1 MSREDFASKM
11 YELGCSYSFGS
22 GAYSTSLHLSGLGEN
37 LPQAIKLYE
46 DMLLGAVADAQV
58 LENVKSDYLKNRSDS
73 KLNQSACFDA
83 LTNYM
88 IAGPEYIAA
97 TTPSNGYISS
107 VSSEELLQAVKDV
120 LSKGHEIKYYGPM
133 NEKELKA
140 ALEGNHY
147 VAEGAQILE
156 ERYSQPRKIDAPEVL
171 LAQYDAKQLY
181 YYQYSNRGEA
191 FDAAQDAA
199 ISMYNEYFGGGMNA
213 IVFQEMREA
222 RGLAYSAP
230 ASLSSPSFA
239 GDNYKY
245 FAFIATQN
253 DKMRQAIE
261 AFDEIINDMPQS
273 EAAFQ
278 VAKDALIGRMRTART
293 TGMNVIRSYQSCRRL
308 GLSEPVDKKDF
319 AQIQGLGL
327 EDVCATQQKWV
338 KGRCYKYAILG
349 DIKDLD
355 TKYLATLGKVKV
367 LSLEDIFGY

>member
-1 MSREDFASKM
+1 
-11 YELGCSYSFGS
+11 
-22 GAYSTSLHLSGLGEN
+22 
-37 LPQAIKLYE
+37 
-46 DMLLGAVADAQV
+46 MLLNALADEDV
-58 LENVKSDYLKNRSDS
+58 LANLKSDLLKSRDDA
-73 KLNQSACFDA
+73 KKEQSNCFSA
-83 LTNYM
+83 LTTYM
-88 IAGPEYIAA
+88 AYGPEYIRQSTLSDSDIINAKSGDILAA
-97 TTPSNGYISS
+97 
-107 VSSEELLQAVKDV
+107 VREV
-120 LSKGHEIKYYGPM
+120 LSKGHEVNYYGPM
-133 NEKELKA
+133 GESELKS
-140 ALEGNHY
+140 ALASCHY
-147 VAEGAQILE
+147 VAEGAEMLP
-156 ERYSQPRKIDAPEVL
+156 ERFISPRRVDESEVL
-171 LAQYDAKQLY
+171 LAQYDAKQIY

-191 FDAAQDAA
+191 YDPSESAFVT
-199 ISMYNEYFGGGMNA
+199 MYNEYFGGGMNA

-222 RGLAYSAP
+222 RGLAYSAS
-230 ASLSSPSFA
+230 ASLSSPSFD

-308 GLSEPVDKKDF
+308 GLSEPTAKKDF
-319 AQIQGLGL
+319 AQIQGLSL

-338 KGRCYKYAILG
+338 KDRCYSYAILG